1 MPKTLKIILAI
12 LLILLISGG
21 LMVAGSQHS
30 LALAGL
36 PLFFILA
43 SVGFVLHWIMFIPA
57 YLFQTERYFD
67 LTGSLSFIG
76 TVLLAALLH
85 PSISTRGLVIC
96 LLVAIW
102 ALRLGSF
109 LFNRI
114 RKDGKDRRFDEIKT
128 QFWRFLL
135 TWTLGGAWVFLTL
148 AAGLAAITSN
158 DSVAA
163 DLYLFVGVAIWL
175 SGFAIEVIADAQK
188 SRFRS
193 QSDNKQCF
201 ITSGLWRYSRHPNY
215 FGEIVLW
222 IGIAVIALPV
232 LQGWQWLCLI
242 SPLFV
247 ILLLTRIS
255 GIPMLEKSAR
265 ERWGSDPDYQHYVE
279 NTPVL
284 IPAPQS

>member
-1 MPKTLKIILAI
+1 MSKNLKIIFAI
-12 LLILLISGG
+12 LMILLISGA
-21 LMVAGSQHS
+21 LMAAGSQHS
-30 LALAGL
+30 VEVAGL
-36 PLFFILA
+36 PLFFIVA
-43 SVGFVLHWIMFIPA
+43 TVGFVLHWIMFIPA

-67 LTGSLSFIG
+67 LTGSLSFIA

-85 PSISTRGLVIC
+85 PGVSTRGLVIC
-96 LLVAIW
+96 VLVAIW

-114 RKDGKDRRFDEIKT
+114 RKDGKDRRFDEIKNK
-128 QFWRFLL
+128 FWRFLL

-148 AAGLAAITSN
+148 AAGLAAVTSN
-158 DSVAA
+158 ESVAA
-163 DLYLFVGVAIWL
+163 DPYLVAGVVIWII
-175 SGFAIEVIADAQK
+175 GFAFEVTADLQK
-188 SRFRS
+188 SRFRK
-193 QSDNKQCF
+193 QADNKQSF
-201 ITSGLWRYSRHPNY
+201 ITSGLWKYSRHPNY

-222 IGIAVIALPV
+222 LGIAVVALPV
-232 LQGWQWLCLI
+232 LQGWQWLCLV

-265 ERWGSDPDYQHYVE
+265 ERWGSDPDYQRYVE

-284 IPAPQS
+284 IPAPPS